1 MRLVSRHRG
10 GAVVKD
16 DYRDVRSLI
25 DGVDY
30 SRNAGVEECGV
41 ADEGE
46 TLCSGLREREP
57 LRDGDARSH
66 AEAGIHHIERRGV
79 AERITADVAAVNGLF
94 AVLCRHLRLVERGA
108 VRAAGAE
115 HRRAHGK
122 RRQRLGLRIFGLY
135 AEIGEQGL
143 FDKFERI
150 FAVPGHVASAFAE
163 DRPLAGGGDE
173 KLLLDD
179 GVQLFDDEHRV
190 DLIKKIARRLFRQRI
205 GRANFIEDDVKA
217 ELADDLF
224 RVQIGDAGDGHAFAG
239 CAAALDA
246 VEWHRVEGARQFVLF
261 HLKFAVASVGERGE
275 DAPLGALI
283 EALSLSYRYILAY
296 VDVGARV
303 ADACRRAQEYGQREG
318 L

>member
-1 MRLVSRHRG
+1 MTHAAAAEDRLDIEGGSVVAERALAGAGVRLVSRHRG

-16 DYRDVRSLI
+16 DHRDVRSLI

-30 SRNAGVEECGV
+30 SRNAGVEKGGV
-41 ADEGE
+41 ADESE
-46 TLCSGLREREP
+46 TLGAGLREREP

-79 AERITADVAAVNGLF
+79 AERVAADIAAVNGLF

-122 RRQRLGLRIFGLY
+122 GRQRLGLRLFGLY
-135 AEIGEQGL
+135 SEIGEQGL
-143 FDKFERI
+143 FNKFERI
-150 FAVPGHVASAFAE
+150 FAVPGHVAAAFAE

-190 DLIKKIARRLFRQRI
+190 DRVKEVSRRLFRQRI
-205 GRANFIEDDVKA
+205 RRANFIEDDVEAK
-217 ELADDLF
+217 LADDLL
-224 RVQIGDAGDGHAFAG
+224 RV
-239 CAAALDA
+239 
-246 VEWHRVEGARQFVLF
+246 
-261 HLKFAVASVGERGE
+261 
-275 DAPLGALI
+275 
-283 EALSLSYRYILAY
+283 
-296 VDVGARV
+296 
-303 ADACRRAQEYGQREG
+303 
-318 L
+318 